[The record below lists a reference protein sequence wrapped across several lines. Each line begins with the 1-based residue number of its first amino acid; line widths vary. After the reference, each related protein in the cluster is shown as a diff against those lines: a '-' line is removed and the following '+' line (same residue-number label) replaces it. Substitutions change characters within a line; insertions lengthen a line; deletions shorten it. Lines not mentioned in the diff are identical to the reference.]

1 MRNRD
6 GDMVALIKQAYRQQR
21 SRPQKGSVAI
31 EFVMLFL
38 LFFVLFYAMVNYA
51 LVMLMQSAF
60 VHAAEEGARA
70 AIAIDRL
77 AYANNMAYLSNG
89 VDPRVRSVVGNS
101 LNWLPAKPKSKV
113 LGSGN
118 SQVQLSMNGN
128 QLTVR
133 VVYSGY
139 ANDPLMPMLTL
150 PIIGQIPKVPAD
162 LAGTAVIEL

>member
-1 MRNRD
+1 M
-6 GDMVALIKQAYRQQR
+6 IKPIQQAYRRKLSQSQH
-21 SRPQKGSVAI
+21 GAVAI

-38 LFFVLFYAMVNYA
+38 LFFGLFYAMVNYA
-51 LVMLMQSAF
+51 IVMLMQSAF

-77 AYANNMAYLSNG
+77 AYANNQAYLGNG
-89 VDPRVRSVVGNS
+89 VDPRVRSVVGDA
-101 LNWLPAKPKSKV
+101 LNWLPAKPKDKV
-113 LGSGN
+113 LGAGN
-118 SQVQLSMNGN
+118 SQVQLTMNGS

-139 ANDPLMPMLTL
+139 ANDPLIPMLTL
-150 PIIGQIPKVPAD
+150 PIIGQIPKVPTD

>member
-1 MRNRD
+1 M
-6 GDMVALIKQAYRQQR
+6 MPSLKHALYPWRLRAQQ
-21 SRPQKGSVAI
+21 GSVAI

-38 LFFVLFYAMVNYA
+38 IFFALFYAMVNYA

-60 VHAAEEGARA
+60 VHAVEEGARA
-70 AIAIDRL
+70 AIAVDRL
-77 AYANNMAYLSNG
+77 AYANNLVYLSNG
-89 VDPRVRSVVGNS
+89 VDPKVRSVVGNS
-101 LNWLPAKPKSKV
+101 LNWLPAKPKDKV

-118 SQVQLSMNGN
+118 SKVQLSMSGN

-133 VVYSGY
+133 VIYSGY
-139 ANDPLMPMLTL
+139 VNDPLIPMLTL